1 MWSQGRQLVCRA
13 ENNGS
18 LEVGFTVRR
27 TGRYRLRLLA
37 TAAPDYGI
45 IRVTLDRKKS
55 QSVFDLYSGR
65 ISPSGSLEL
74 GTHNLLAGSHRIRL
88 KSVRKN
94 SASTNFFFGIDTID
108 LLLPR

>member
-1 MWSQGRQLVCRA
+1 M
-13 ENNGS
+13 
-18 LEVGFTVRR
+18 GFAVRR
-27 TGRYRLRLLA
+27 AGRYRLRLLA

-65 ISPSGSLEL
+65 ICPSGSLEL
-74 GTHNLLAGSHRIRL
+74 GTYNLLAGSHRIRFTAV
-88 KSVRKN
+88 SKN

-108 LLLPR
+108 LLPPR